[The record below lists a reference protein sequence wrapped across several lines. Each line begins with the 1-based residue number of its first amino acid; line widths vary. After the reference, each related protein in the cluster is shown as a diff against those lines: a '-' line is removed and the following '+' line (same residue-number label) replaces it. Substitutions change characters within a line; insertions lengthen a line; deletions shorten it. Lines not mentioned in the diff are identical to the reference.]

1 MSGMTFDF
9 TIVLRGY
16 DRQQVD
22 ALLGRASAALA
33 AGSDP
38 AQRARAEEA
47 LRAADFT
54 VVLRGYDRTQV
65 DGAVQMMLRELD
77 AAPSD
82 DLRATLVSVLRLDDP
97 DDRLIVDEVRR
108 LRALADL
115 RGHD

>member
-33 AGSDP
+33 AGGDA
-38 AQRARAEEA
+38 AQRARARDA
-47 LRAADFT
+47 LRAADFA
-54 VVLRGYDRTQV
+54 VVLRGYDRAQV

-82 DLRATLVSVLRLDDP
+82 DLRAVLGSVLRLDDA
-97 DDRLIVDEVRR
+97 DDQRIIDEVRR
-108 LRALADL
+108 LRTLADL
-115 RGHD
+115 HGH